1 MFCTNCGQQID
12 DDAKFCRHCGTSVQ
26 SASPANAPAKKM
38 SMSSPPKKT
47 ISPAFI
53 GIILAAALAAAAAVG
68 GILYVTSRGTD
79 DTEKVEVSSEKTS
92 KKKEAP
98 KEDASI
104 PETDDTEEPPAATA
118 TKELLQ
124 DYLDTELI
132 PQYGT
137 ANLSAQTKTFDSE
150 TVHTE
155 APENPFWTTSAG
167 LSDARI
173 YDLDQDGDEE
183 LLVFLLTEENVTL
196 CIYEAEDGKV
206 HQTVEFPQERCT
218 DIDGFDLSWSLLT
231 ADGIPYL
238 FYQELNYGLI
248 WDYSDTNAGLYRYD
262 GQQLYAP
269 LVIAQT
275 AGGSSDFV
283 FTAYQYSPEGEL
295 LNEEVVYGMDSESG
309 PDYSMEYYFQRVAEL
324 FDTYGIHLDS
334 NIDSPLELDIYQNIT
349 DADDYEVLLQMEMWA
364 DYLMQDDS
372 YFHVYHFND
381 FDSPIARYRRFLAGK
396 ETVQM
401 REGVW
406 YYGDAQAE
414 WSVYDIQAELANS
427 YLSGTDRLPYIQYTY
442 LDCGGDGVE
451 ELAIRFVGLDI
462 YAQDDDSDCTMIITC
477 SGDLLEVVYTCESW
491 ARSYTSPLYHGCIPS
506 SGSAGA
512 GDHPFD
518 MEYLDADGNLH
529 TVYDAEELG
538 GIWFR
543 RLDPDIYDTVF
554 GSDEPNAAIT
564 HYYMNG
570 TDYLVVQTFDDLP
583 DPRFEEYASLCEQ
596 KGMRFVSRDE
606 ILELIEQYAGELGIE
621 TEWLYEEEL
630 SWNYSY

>member
-1 MFCTNCGQQID
+1 M
-12 DDAKFCRHCGTSVQ
+12 
-26 SASPANAPAKKM
+26 
-38 SMSSPPKKT
+38 
-47 ISPAFI
+47 
-53 GIILAAALAAAAAVG
+53 
-68 GILYVTSRGTD
+68 
-79 DTEKVEVSSEKTS
+79 
-92 KKKEAP
+92 
-98 KEDASI
+98 
-104 PETDDTEEPPAATA
+104 
-118 TKELLQ
+118 
-124 DYLDTELI
+124 
-132 PQYGT
+132 
-137 ANLSAQTKTFDSE
+137 
-150 TVHTE
+150 
-155 APENPFWTTSAG
+155 
-167 LSDARI
+167 
-173 YDLDQDGDEE
+173 
-183 LLVFLLTEENVTL
+183 
-196 CIYEAEDGKV
+196 
-206 HQTVEFPQERCT
+206 
-218 DIDGFDLSWSLLT
+218 
-231 ADGIPYL
+231 
-238 FYQELNYGLI
+238 I

-295 LNEEVVYGMDSESG
+295 LNEEVIYGMDSESG

-381 FDSPIARYRRFLAGK
+381 FDSPIAHYRRFLAGE

-406 YYGDAQAE
+406 YYGDAQAA

-462 YAQDDDSDCTMIITC
+462 YAQEDDSDCTMIITC

-570 TDYLVVQTFDDLP
+570 TDYLVVQTFDDLL